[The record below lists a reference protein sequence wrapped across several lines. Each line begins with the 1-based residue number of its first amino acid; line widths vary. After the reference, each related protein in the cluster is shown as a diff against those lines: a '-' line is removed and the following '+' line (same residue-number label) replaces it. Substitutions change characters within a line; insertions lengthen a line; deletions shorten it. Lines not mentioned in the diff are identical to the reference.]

1 MEHSFLID
9 LMEGLSKPQKHL
21 SSKYF
26 YDDLGSKIFQ
36 DIMHMPE
43 YYLTDSEFE
52 IFNLQVKDIID
63 KLNFNSPFNLIE
75 LGAGDGSKTARLISY
90 LVENNIE
97 FVYTPIDISQE
108 ANDILEAK
116 LKAEFP
122 TLTINPQTGDYFDIL
137 KEQKE
142 NTIPSLLLFIGG
154 NIGNYV
160 QPQAIEL
167 LQLFNDNM
175 KKGDKL
181 LLGADLQK
189 NPLIIHQAYQDPHGI
204 TKQFN
209 LNLLRRANKE
219 LGADF
224 QLDYFDFYCYYNPD
238 TGELKSYLISLREQD
253 VHISKANKTI
263 HFGWGETIWTELS
276 QKYTLTDLKEIG
288 NAAGLETIHQFIDCK
303 HYFTDC
309 LLEKL

>member
-1 MEHSFLID
+1 MEHSFLTD
-9 LMEGLSKPQKHL
+9 LIEGLSQPQKHL

-52 IFNLQVKDIID
+52 IFNLQAKDIID
-63 KLNFNSPFNLIE
+63 KLNFDSPFNLIE

-90 LVENNIE
+90 LVENKIE

-142 NTIPSLLLFIGG
+142 NELPSLLLFIGG

-253 VHISKANKTI
+253 VHIGKANKTI

-276 QKYTLTDLKEIG
+276 QKYTLTELKEIG
-288 NAAGLETIHQFIDCK
+288 NAAGLETVHQFLDCK